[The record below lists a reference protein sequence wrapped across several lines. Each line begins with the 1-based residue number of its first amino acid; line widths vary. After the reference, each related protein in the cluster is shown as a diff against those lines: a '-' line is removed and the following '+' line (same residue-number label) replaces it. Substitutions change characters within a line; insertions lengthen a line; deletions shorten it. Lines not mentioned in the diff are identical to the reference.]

1 MLRNTNEAYCWMSKS
16 LSSIEVNTGIDEAL
30 NLMHHNNFRHL
41 LITERGKLIG
51 VVSQEDLSNALQRN
65 KSRVDSVMATDIQT
79 FRENTPLLEI
89 VRYFI
94 GKKSSLVPIVDEDEL
109 LIGVISSHDLLV
121 ALETCLLE
129 KQVNA

>member
-16 LSSIEVNTGIDEAL
+16 LSSIEVNTGIGEAL

-41 LITERGKLIG
+41 LITERGKLTG

-94 GKKSSLVPIVDEDEL
+94 GKKCSLVPIVDEDEL
-109 LIGVISSHDLLV
+109 LIGVISNHDLLV